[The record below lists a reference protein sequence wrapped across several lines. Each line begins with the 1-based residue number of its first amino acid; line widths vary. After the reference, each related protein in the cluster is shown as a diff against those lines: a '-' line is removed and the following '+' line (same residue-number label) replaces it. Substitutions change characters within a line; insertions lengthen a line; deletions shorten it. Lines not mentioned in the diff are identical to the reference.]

1 MIESD
6 AFIRHGKTTTANKNG
21 FTLLFCRDNPC
32 HIRFTISDSVDMV
45 NDRRLN
51 IASQDEVAVK

>member
-1 MIESD
+1 
-6 AFIRHGKTTTANKNG
+6 
-21 FTLLFCRDNPC
+21 LFCRDNPC